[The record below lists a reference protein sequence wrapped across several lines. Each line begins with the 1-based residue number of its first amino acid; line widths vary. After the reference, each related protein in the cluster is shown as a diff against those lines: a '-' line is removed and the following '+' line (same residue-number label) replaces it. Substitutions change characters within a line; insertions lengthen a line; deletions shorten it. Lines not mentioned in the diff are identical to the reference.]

1 MIKINMGCGWR
12 DFGEGWKHIDSGDY
26 EHLDSLS
33 ITDLSEYQDNT
44 VDLIY
49 ASHVVEYFNREDVKD
64 LLAEWHRVLK
74 PGGVLRLGVPNF
86 EKIAHLYSTGQYG
99 LDYFV
104 GLLYGKMPMAD
115 ATIYHKTVYDFE
127 SLAKVLTAAGFSDCR
142 EWDWRTTEHSHF
154 DDHSQAY
161 LPHMD
166 KDNGVLMSLN
176 MECTK

>member
-12 DFGEGWKHIDSGDY
+12 DFGKGWIHIDSGDY
-26 EHLDSLS
+26 EHLDSFS
-33 ITDLSEYQDNT
+33 ITNLNEHEDNT

-49 ASHVVEYFNREDVKD
+49 ASHVVEYFNREEVGD
-64 LLAEWHRVLK
+64 LLTEWHRVLK
-74 PGGVLRLGVPNF
+74 PGGILRVGVPNF
-86 EKIAHLYSTGQYG
+86 EKISHLYSSGQYG

-104 GLLYGKMPMAD
+104 GLLYGKMPMGD
-115 ATIYHKTVYDFE
+115 TTIYHKTVYDFE
-127 SLAKVLTAAGFSDCR
+127 SLDKVLCAAGFRDCR
-142 EWDWRTTEHSHF
+142 AWDWRNTEHAQF

-176 MECTK
+176 VECTK

>member
-1 MIKINMGCGWR
+1 MTKINMGCGWR
-12 DFGEGWKHIDSGDY
+12 NFGEGWKHIDSGDY
-26 EHLDSLS
+26 DHLDSFS
-33 ITDLSEYQDNT
+33 ITNLGEYKDNS

-49 ASHVVEYFNREDVKD
+49 ASHVVEYFDREEVED
-64 LLAEWHRVLK
+64 LLREWYRVLK
-74 PGGVLRLGVPNF
+74 PGGVLRVAVPNF
-86 EKIAHLYSTGQYG
+86 QKISHLYSTGEYN

-104 GLLYGKMPMAD
+104 GLLYGKMSMAD

-127 SLAKVLTAAGFSDCR
+127 SLAKVFEAAGFKDSR
-142 EWDWRTTEHSHF
+142 AFDWRRTEHAQF

-166 KDNGVLMSLN
+166 KDNGTLMSLN

>member
-12 DFGEGWKHIDSGDY
+12 DFGEGWIHIDSGDY
-26 EHLDSLS
+26 EHLDSFS
-33 ITDLSEYQDNT
+33 ITNLSEHEDNT

-49 ASHVVEYFNREDVKD
+49 ASHLVEYFNREAVGA
-64 LLAEWHRVLK
+64 LLTEWHRVLK
-74 PGGVLRLGVPNF
+74 PGGILRVGVPNF
-86 EKIAHLYSTGQYG
+86 EKISHLYSSGQYG

-104 GLLYGKMPMAD
+104 GLLYGKMPMGST
-115 ATIYHKTVYDFE
+115 TIYHKTVYDFE
-127 SLAKVLTAAGFSDCR
+127 SLDKVLCAAGFRDCR
-142 EWDWRTTEHSHF
+142 EWEWRNTEHAQF

-176 MECTK
+176 VECTK